1 MVDNLEDPDPMM
13 LQAEMDNTSE
23 MRISDQRA
31 ASKKQVQKILTPPI
45 AKQESNP
52 TEGSRQQSRR
62 EATPMLNGDEENG
75 LVCGRFPHMQI
86 CACDIQCS
94 IALSEINLFEV
105 YPGILMGPY
114 QAAFKTKQ
122 LIEMGVTHIVNAT
135 CREYTKR
142 EKYFKYLDI

>member
-1 MVDNLEDPDPMM
+1 
-13 LQAEMDNTSE
+13 
-23 MRISDQRA
+23 
-31 ASKKQVQKILTPPI
+31 
-45 AKQESNP
+45 
-52 TEGSRQQSRR
+52 
-62 EATPMLNGDEENG
+62 
-75 LVCGRFPHMQI
+75 MQI

-105 YPGILMGPY
+105 YPGIVMGPY

-142 EKYFKYLDI
+142 EKHFKYLDIQIYDTHAEDAKKHFRIVNRFIEEARKNQCKVLV